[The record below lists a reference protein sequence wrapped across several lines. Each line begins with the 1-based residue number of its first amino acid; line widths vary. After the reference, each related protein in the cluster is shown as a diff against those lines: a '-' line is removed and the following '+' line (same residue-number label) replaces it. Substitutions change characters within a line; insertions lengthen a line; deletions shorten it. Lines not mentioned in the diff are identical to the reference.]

1 MKNSVKKVLLGVS
14 TIAMLS
20 SGLIGCRNNADNPNQ
35 IDIYVVNAGYRYEW
49 VNTIKELFLQEDW
62 VKEKYPNLTVSIYQ
76 NDNQTYA
83 ETIMDAGRASNK
95 FDLLFSMNLAK
106 FSGHEDALDL
116 TDVV

>member
-49 VNTIKELFLQEDW
+49 VNAIKELFLQEDW
-62 VKEKYPNLTVSIYQ
+62 VKEKYPNLAVSIYQ
-76 NDNQTYA
+76 NDNQNSVRQCST
-83 ETIMDAGRASNK
+83 
-95 FDLLFSMNLAK
+95 FDLT
-106 FSGHEDALDL
+106 ALNFVRHKSYRIL
-116 TDVV
+116 NFHKYI